1 MLIDIHAKSSLSQ
14 GVKVSVEDVLTRAK
28 EAGIDAVAFTE
39 QLSSSHCK
47 EAIEA
52 GKAKGIKVFIG
63 VEIPTDKGLLLGF
76 VPDIDTFYTGE
87 EWSALTEWTT
97 PTAADIIELFSSKGG
112 ALIAARPYDLD
123 IPFNMGDMLFTLENI
138 HGVEVYNSRLGDIQI
153 DFALEAASFLGLPTT
168 GGSDPKGT
176 GEKIGDYAT
185 FFIDDIETQADFVNA
200 LRNKEFWAIQLGKVE
215 TKKTTRESDPF
226 GNRRERRGGGDRNSG
241 GDRSGGGNR
250 GGGNR
255 GGGRGGNRR
264 NSRGGGDRNGGGEC
278 SGGGNR
284 RRNKRD

>member
-28 EAGIDAVAFTE
+28 DAGIDAVAFTE
-39 QLSSSHCK
+39 QLSSSRCK

-97 PTAADIIELFSSKGG
+97 PTAEDIIELFTSRGG

-123 IPFNMGDMLFTLENI
+123 IPFNMGDMLFTLEDI

-168 GGSDPKGT
+168 GGSDPKG
-176 GEKIGDYAT
+176 GGDGVGDYAT
-185 FFIDDIETQADFVNA
+185 FFIDDLETQADFVNA
-200 LRNKEFWAIQLGKVE
+200 LRNKEFWAIQLGKVD
-215 TKKTTRESDPF
+215 TQKTTRESDPF
-226 GNRRERRGGGDRNSG
+226 SKRRERRGGGNSG
-241 GDRSGGGNR
+241 GGRGNDNRGRGNSRGGSSNSGGG
-250 GGGNR
+250 
-255 GGGRGGNRR
+255 GGGRGGRR
-264 NSRGGGDRNGGGEC
+264 NSRGGGGGR
-278 SGGGNR
+278 GG
-284 RRNKRD
+284 RRNSKRD

>member
-39 QLSSSHCK
+39 QLSSSRCK

-97 PTAADIIELFSSKGG
+97 PTAADIIELFTSKGG

-168 GGSDPKGT
+168 GGSDPKGA

-185 FFIDDIETQADFVNA
+185 FFINDIETQADFVNA

-215 TKKTTRESDPF
+215 TQKTTRESDPF
-226 GNRRERRGGGDRNSG
+226 GKRRDRRGGGDRNG
-241 GDRSGGGNR
+241 GNRGGGNR

-255 GGGRGGNRR
+255 GGNRR
-264 NSRGGGDRNGGGEC
+264 NNRGGGGN
-278 SGGGNR
+278 NR
-284 RRNKRD
+284 RRNSKRD